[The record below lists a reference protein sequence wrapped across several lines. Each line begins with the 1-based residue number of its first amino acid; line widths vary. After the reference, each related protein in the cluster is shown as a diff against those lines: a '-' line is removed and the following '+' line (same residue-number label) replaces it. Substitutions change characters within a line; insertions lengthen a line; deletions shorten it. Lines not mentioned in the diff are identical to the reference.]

1 MEEAWMYAVVVSVR
15 IPEDRDAE
23 AEELFRDQVLPR
35 VKARPGFVSG
45 TWIRWENSSNGP
57 TDTSIILYESR
68 EHAEEAAKSAQSQP
82 GSPVTVMSVEVGAVS
97 AQA

>member
-1 MEEAWMYAVVVSVR
+1 MYAVVVSVK

-23 AEELFRDQVLPR
+23 AEEYFRDEVLPR
-35 VKARPGFVSG
+35 VKATPGFVSA
-45 TWIRWENSSNGP
+45 TWIGWENSSTGA

-68 EHAEEAAKSAQSQP
+68 EHAEAAAKNAQSRP
-82 GSPVTVMSVEVGAVS
+82 GSPVTVMSVEVGAVT